1 MATLSLS
8 IDGMTCVHCTKRVQ
22 VALRRVPGV
31 SKARINLMEKL
42 AMINYDPETVSPRD
56 LLGAIREEGCDP
68 VPATLRMSVMGL
80 RCASCVSQ
88 V

>member
-42 AMINYDPETVSPRD
+42 AMINHSRGR
-56 LLGAIREEGCDP
+56 L
-68 VPATLRMSVMGL
+68 
-80 RCASCVSQ
+80 
-88 V
+88 